1 MNGLVSIQF
10 NGFPDGACW
19 PGDPNDFANDLY
31 AATSINFNVSTG
43 NVYYNFGPN
52 EPNVDNRVYPWY
64 RTESDEDDGW
74 YYWNTTLGYWVQ
86 PHPVP
91 PEGDERRLYV
101 GTEASLLTYDGG
113 ENAVVGAATGPFWE
127 VDHNFDF
134 RFPLGPGTSPDGT
147 VVVVTGTGGAETHTL
162 VEAELPEHLHYIVSD
177 TVQGSVSFDNTPVAG
192 KAIVRTS
199 SDPGGDREY
208 FLCSEENATPEAT
221 VGDSSKVGEDD
232 PHNNMPPYYG
242 AFVIVRTARIY
253 RRV

>member
-1 MNGLVSIQF
+1 MNGIISWTF
-10 NGFPDGACW
+10 GGFPDGYCY
-19 PGDPNDFANDLY
+19 PGDPNDYANDLLN
-31 AATSINFNVSTG
+31 ATILTFNTSTA
-43 NVYYNFGPN
+43 NLFYNFGDTTPS
-52 EPNVDNRVYPWY
+52 VDNRIYPWY
-64 RTESDEDDGW
+64 RTGASGADGW
-74 YYWNTTLGYWVQ
+74 YYWSVALGYWIQ

-91 PEGDERRLYV
+91 ISSDERRLYV
-101 GTEASLLTYDGG
+101 GSEASLLTYDGG
-113 ENAVVGAATGPFWE
+113 ANEVVGNATGPFWE

-147 VVVVTGTGGAETHTL
+147 IVAVTGTGGAETHTL
-162 VEAELPEHLHYIVSD
+162 IEAELPEHLHYVVSD

-208 FLCSEENATPEAT
+208 FLCSEENATPEAS
-221 VGDSSKVGEDD
+221 VGDSSKVGSDD

-242 AFVIVRTARIY
+242 VFFIKRTARIY